1 MSGFNQQRNS
11 SGRAA
16 TKSIF
21 WIIGGLLLISA
32 CRYVMENEQAVA
44 TLVAIRVQ
52 QTQLAGTSS
61 VLVIPDA
68 TQSTFIIPTQEQ
80 VDPVLQ
86 LTASQVALTP
96 AAGIPAPED
105 DIPNFERR
113 RKAARVLL
121 FENMSASGYV
131 RYVKE
136 ALDLEGY
143 FYLDV
148 GSATGWFRNQLL
160 SSTNWDLVIA
170 AAEARREFGGEYFE
184 LINQHLELGEAAI
197 IEHWDIDLAPN
208 GKVAGLLKA
217 CGLQFDTDWYEP
229 ELRVFFWLVPEH
241 PIFHTPHE
249 IPMFTNANW
258 LWKGDIGDMLE
269 IHYQSGQAIGDT
281 VLLAGTSPGISD
293 QHGTLAVCY
302 DNRLV
307 LQTFSSHEYSNYDV
321 IRLWQNYIYHT
332 LRARFAGQEVSL
344 IQTPLVEESLS
355 DPLIATQTSSAVS
368 AGGNVLKCEGI
379 LSGQLARP
387 VRTQQQ
393 LFEHNAEG
401 EFVIVDLQLENLSQN
416 PVQIWDDDY
425 RIEGFIGGTLV
436 NYPIQKAATGYL
448 FIQDPKNLWQ
458 DLLLTS
464 QPWETILAFDV
475 DPRGERWELVLT
487 PGSEVNEQICELR
500 IPLP

>member
-1 MSGFNQQRNS
+1 MNDLNQFPNS
-11 SGRAA
+11 SPKAA
-16 TKSIF
+16 TRAIA
-21 WIIGGLLLISA
+21 WVVGGLLLISA
-32 CRYVMENEQAVA
+32 CRFVMENEQAVA

-61 VLVIPDA
+61 SLEKPNT
-68 TQSTFIIPTQEQ
+68 TQSTYIIPTQAQ

-86 LTASQVALTP
+86 LTASQVVLTP
-96 AAGIPAPED
+96 AAGIPGPGD

-113 RKAARVLL
+113 RKAARILL

-160 SSTNWDLVIA
+160 SSTEWDLVIA

-184 LINQHLELGEAAI
+184 LINQHLEAGEAAI
-197 IEHWDIDLAPN
+197 VEHWDIDLAPN
-208 GKVAGLLKA
+208 GKVAGLLTS

-229 ELRVFFWLVPEH
+229 ELRVFFWLVPDH

-249 IPMFTNANW
+249 IPMFTNAHW
-258 LWKGDIGDMLE
+258 LWKGDIGDLLD
-269 IHYQSGQAIGDT
+269 IQYQSGQPKGDA
-281 VLLAGTSPGISD
+281 VLLAGTNPGIGD

-321 IRLWQNYIYHT
+321 IPLWQNYIYHT
-332 LRARFAGQEVSL
+332 LRARFASQEDSL
-344 IQTPLVEESLS
+344 IPTPLVEESLP
-355 DPLIATQTSSAVS
+355 DPLIATQTSSSSTS
-368 AGGNVLKCEGI
+368 AGSELDCQGI

-401 EFVIVDLQLENLSQN
+401 EFVIVDLQLENLSRN

-425 RIEGFIGGTLV
+425 VIEGFIGGAPV
-436 NYPIQKAATGYL
+436 SYPIQKAATGYL
-448 FIQDPKNLWQ
+448 YIQDSRNLWQ
-458 DLLLTS
+458 DLLLTG
-464 QPWETILAFDV
+464 QPWETTLAFDV
-475 DPRGERWELVLT
+475 DPRSERWELVLS

-500 IPLP
+500 IPLS